1 MSKVLMFMYDEMADF
16 EVTLACQAVTLSK
29 RELITVAYEKKTLT
43 SNSGIMYIPH
53 RKVTDI
59 ESLDDVEGLIIPG
72 GPNIEMRPEL
82 TELIKRLNAANKFLA
97 AICGGPQFLA
107 RSGVLTGHKYTTSL
121 TPEYYKENNMEDP
134 FPRDTFVR
142 NRIIRDGNI
151 VTALPTA
158 LIDFA
163 VEIGNLLGLFRNP
176 EEKIQMLKSF
186 KQD

>member
-1 MSKVLMFMYDEMADF
+1 MSKILMFMYNEMADF

-29 RELITVAYEKKTLT
+29 RELITVAYEKESLT
-43 SNSGIMYIPH
+43 SSSGIIFIPH
-53 RKVTDI
+53 KKITDI

-72 GPNIEMRPEL
+72 GSYIEMRPEL
-82 TELIKRLNAANKFLA
+82 TELIQKLNAANKFLA

-151 VTALPTA
+151 VTALPIA

-163 VEIGNLLGLFRNP
+163 IEIGDLLGLFRNT
-176 EEKIQMLKSF
+176 EEKIQMLKMF